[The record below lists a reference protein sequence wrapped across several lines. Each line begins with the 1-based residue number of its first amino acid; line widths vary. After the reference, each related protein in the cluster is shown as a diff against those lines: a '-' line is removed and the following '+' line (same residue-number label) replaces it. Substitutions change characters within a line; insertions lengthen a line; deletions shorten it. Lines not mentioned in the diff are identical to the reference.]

1 MEVRIGYRIQRQL
14 RAGKPAAFFFQG
26 GLEIYGPNILD
37 PGEDM
42 RIVIKLSPAA
52 TNNTTNLATVV
63 TPNGAKSE
71 ITFGW

>member
-1 MEVRIGYRIQRQL
+1 MEVRTGYHIQRQL
-14 RAGKPAAFFFQG
+14 RAGRPTAFFFQG
-26 GLEIYGPNILD
+26 KSEIYGPNILD

-52 TNNTTNLATVV
+52 TENTTNLATVV

-71 ITFGW
+71 LAFGW